1 MAARFHLPL
10 TCGNGNPKGY
20 AYSNCSGNAAGNCDG
35 LWDLDATHHTMRMGT
50 VLLSLWEL
58 DVMLLLMLRLT
69 RCKGAVL
76 VLMLVAMVLL
86 MATLMVLV
94 KAVQP

>member
-1 MAARFHLPL
+1 
-10 TCGNGNPKGY
+10 
-20 AYSNCSGNAAGNCDG
+20 
-35 LWDLDATHHTMRMGT
+35 MRMGT

-69 RCKGAVL
+69 RCKGTVL

>member
-1 MAARFHLPL
+1 
-10 TCGNGNPKGY
+10 
-20 AYSNCSGNAAGNCDG
+20 
-35 LWDLDATHHTMRMGT
+35 MRMGT

-69 RCKGAVL
+69 RCKGTVL

-94 KAVQP
+94 KASLDLWHCYVGA